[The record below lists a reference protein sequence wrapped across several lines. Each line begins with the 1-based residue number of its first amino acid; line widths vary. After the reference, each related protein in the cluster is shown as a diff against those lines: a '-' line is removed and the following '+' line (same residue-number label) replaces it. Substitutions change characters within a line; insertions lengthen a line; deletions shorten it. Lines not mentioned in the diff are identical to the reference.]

1 MKTVCKKLLSL
12 MLVAILLI
20 SAVPMAFAT
29 EEAKPNVTVDVQV
42 YRDNNFV
49 SSGMK
54 LTVKPENVADK
65 AVKLDA

>member
-29 EEAKPNVTVDVQV
+29 ETGEEAAPVAAGEPAKFNVCLYVG
-42 YRDNNFV
+42 
-49 SSGMK
+49 SECK
-54 LTVKPENVADK
+54 K
-65 AVKLDA
+65 